1 MNPQQIQALVMP
13 LAILGIFYFT
23 VIRPQKKREKEV
35 QEMRKNL
42 KVGDKVLTIGGILGE
57 LIVVKEDMV
66 TIETST
72 SKTRLDATKWSIG
85 SVLNKENEEHK

>member
-85 SVLNKENEEHK
+85 SVLNKENEEQK